1 MPAITRFNL
10 PLKISASVAALY
22 LELDLTCSVARLRY
36 RLFPGITILQATRM
50 FMSASHRLDRVDGD
64 NLICQGTVSTTLG
77 GRLTS
82 IQCSNVQLISSAT
95 AILISG
101 PTGNP
106 GQQLTIRTT
115 TSLALPTVSNV
126 NQTTAPAFLVLFSL
140 GPHLNVSTFNS
151 PGTLNSP
158 FPEKPS
164 LLTLP
169 YPR

>member
-1 MPAITRFNL
+1 MPAVTRFNL

-22 LELDLTCSVARLRY
+22 LELDLTCSTARLRY
-36 RLFPGITILQATRM
+36 RLFPSITILQALAC
-50 FMSASHRLDRVDGD
+50 SCQHHIAWRVDGD

-126 NQTTAPAFLVLFSL
+126 NQTTAPAYLVLFSL
-140 GPHLNVSTFNS
+140 GPTYPPSTAPELSSYPS
-151 PGTLNSP
+151 PRN
-158 FPEKPS
+158 
-164 LLTLP
+164 
-169 YPR
+169 RRC

>member
-1 MPAITRFNL
+1 MPAVTRFNL
-10 PLKISASVAALY
+10 PLKISCLSSCLVSEIRPYMQHSQIAL
-22 LELDLTCSVARLRY
+22 SA
-36 RLFPGITILQATRM
+36 FSKHPNPPGTRM

-126 NQTTAPAFLVLFSL
+126 NQTTAPAYLVLFSL
-140 GPHLNVSTFNS
+140 GPTYPPSTAPELSSYPS
-151 PGTLNSP
+151 PRN
-158 FPEKPS
+158 
-164 LLTLP
+164 
-169 YPR
+169 RRC